1 MFNKKVVFIFGRFQ
15 VPTRGHAEMIMFG
28 ADYARRIGAEYRVYT
43 SQSQDSVK
51 NPLPYHTKVGFLRQL
66 FPGINVVE
74 DPSVKTAF
82 DICRKLSDQ
91 GVDEVT
97 MITEIGRAHV

>member
-15 VPTRGHAEMIMFG
+15 VPTRGHAEMIMYG
-28 ADYARRIGAEYRVYT
+28 AEYARRIGAEYRVYT
-43 SQSQDSVK
+43 SQSHDSVK

-74 DPSVKTAF
+74 DPS
-82 DICRKLSDQ
+82 
-91 GVDEVT
+91 
-97 MITEIGRAHV
+97 EIGRAHV